1 MNFLPD
7 VYVTCE
13 VCHGRRYNAETLAV
27 RYKGHNINDVL
38 NLPASDAL
46 RSSRI
51 SPDTAETLDDCR
63 SRAGLR
69 SAGSVR
75 DDSFRWRGAENQA
88 GTRALETAD
97 RANNL
102 YIG

>member
-1 MNFLPD
+1 MNFLPN

-13 VCHGRRYNAETLAV
+13 GCRGRRYNAETLAV

-46 RSSRI
+46 RVLENIPQIQQKLSTLSKWGWATFSWVSPRRLLPVARRRKSSWHASSLNGR
-51 SPDTAETLDDCR
+51 PGE
-63 SRAGLR
+63 
-69 SAGSVR
+69 
-75 DDSFRWRGAENQA
+75 
-88 GTRALETAD
+88 
-97 RANNL
+97 NL